1 MPHDLAKYH
10 LISELLAFAFAF
22 ANDVDKSKIG
32 SQIENELQLFGL
44 VWFGFAEIILEIF
57 VVFIFLMKTA
67 LPSILMLSTR
77 KIIITVFFMLEMC
90 GIHFLPL
97 TKTKKKKKILL
108 QILISNE

>member
-1 MPHDLAKYH
+1 
-10 LISELLAFAFAF
+10 
-22 ANDVDKSKIG
+22 
-32 SQIENELQLFGL
+32 
-44 VWFGFAEIILEIF
+44 
-57 VVFIFLMKTA
+57 
-67 LPSILMLSTR
+67 MLSTR

>member
-1 MPHDLAKYH
+1 MSTNRKLAHK
-10 LISELLAFAFAF
+10 LKMNCNF
-22 ANDVDKSKIG
+22 
-32 SQIENELQLFGL
+32 L